1 MKDILKIYFRQNVAC
16 DVGQISTGLGQ
27 GTKNFMD
34 EKIRR
39 KEPCFILFFEN
50 KFIVDLLF

>member
-34 EKIRR
+34 EKISSVFGRND
-39 KEPCFILFFEN
+39 KGNI
-50 KFIVDLLF
+50 